1 MLSRNLRLQNILKLQ
16 ELLVILE
23 EINNN
28 KIKMY
33 RSITQTQITGI
44 KVFNHLQA
52 TQKIYQVQSLILRQ
66 EDQEQLVTHRQ
77 SL

>member
-1 MLSRNLRLQNILKLQ
+1 MLLRNLRLQNILKLQ

-28 KIKMY
+28 KIKMFH
-33 RSITQTQITGI
+33 SITQIQITDI
-44 KVFNHLQA
+44 KAFNHLQA
-52 TQKIYQVQSLILRQ
+52 TQKIYQVQSLTLRL
-66 EDQEQLVTHRQ
+66 EDREQLVTHIQ